1 MFDKILSRAKQAEQ
15 TFMVTLAVAIGC
27 LGGAGAVLFRK
38 LIAAVQDLSWGSGPY
53 SVSQV
58 SDHPAWYI
66 VLIPALG
73 GLIVGPMVYYLARE
87 AKGHGVPEVMEAV
100 ALRSG
105 VMRPRLVIV
114 KTLASAISIGTG
126 GSVGRE
132 GPIVQIGSALG
143 STLGQWFRLSGARL
157 RTMVGCGAAA
167 GIAATFNAPL
177 AGALFSVEI
186 ILGDFAVTQFSPIV
200 ISSVVATVIARHYL
214 GDVAGFVVPEY
225 SLHSVWELGIYAL
238 LGIVAALVA
247 LVFVRV
253 LYGAE
258 DLAERLPLPGWF
270 LAALGGA
277 AVGAIGI
284 GYPQVFGVGYE
295 AIEGALRG
303 ETAIAL
309 LGLLL
314 VLKIVATSITIGSGG
329 SGGVFAPSLFIGAM
343 TGGALGTAC
352 QRWLP
357 TIVESPGA
365 YALVGMGAV
374 VAAATNA
381 PITAILI
388 IFELTSDYKL
398 IVPLMAACI
407 ISTLVATRFSR
418 DSIYTLKLRRRGVN
432 IRKGQDVNVLRAL
445 RVRDVMSSG
454 FATVEAGISVGE
466 LIERVADQPSPRI
479 YVIDDEGSFVG
490 TIALPEL
497 RRTLLKGSASDTP
510 TTENLTSGDLARE
523 DPRTLY
529 PTQSLDAVMRIFG
542 GKSREELP
550 VTEDG
555 KLVGVVSRQHLL
567 DAYNDEILKRDMVS
581 EISSSVSAASST
593 DEVILSQHHRM
604 AEIDAPGLFI
614 GRSIRDL
621 EVRARHGAQIL
632 VIRRPHGPG
641 TDQALDVIPE
651 PSTIIERGDR
661 LVLVADEPA
670 LRRLR
675 AL

>member
-1 MFDKILSRAKQAEQ
+1 MFKNLLSRAKQAEH
-15 TFMVTLAVAIGC
+15 TFMVTMAVAVGC

-38 LIAAVQDLSWGSGPY
+38 LISMMQGFTWGHGPY

-58 SDHPAWYI
+58 SAHPSWYI

-105 VMRPRLVIV
+105 AMRPRLVVV
-114 KTLASAISIGTG
+114 KTLASAISIGSG

-143 STLGQWFRLSGARL
+143 STLGQWLQLSGTRL
-157 RTMVGCGAAA
+157 RTLVGCGAAA

-214 GDVAGFVVPEY
+214 GDFPGLVVPEY
-225 SLHSVWELGIYAL
+225 SLTSAWELAIYAL
-238 LGIVAALVA
+238 LGIVSALVGLA
-247 LVFVRV
+247 FVKV
-253 LYGAE
+253 LYKTE
-258 DLAERLPLPGWF
+258 DWADQLPMPVWSV
-270 LAALGGA
+270 AALGGA
-277 AVGAIGI
+277 VVGVIGI

-295 AIEGALRG
+295 AIEQALRG
-303 ETAIAL
+303 ETAITL

-314 VLKIVATSITIGSGG
+314 VLKIIATSITIGSGG

-343 TGGALGTAC
+343 TGGALGATF
-352 QRWLP
+352 QGWLP
-357 TIVESPGA
+357 SIVQSPGA

-407 ISTLVATRFSR
+407 ISTLVATRLSG
-418 DSIYTLKLRRRGVN
+418 DSIYTLKLRRRGIN
-432 IRKGQDVNVLRAL
+432 IRKGQDINVLRAL
-445 RVRDVMSSG
+445 SVRDVMSPT
-454 FATVEAGISVGE
+454 FATVQAEVSVGQ
-466 LIERVADQPSPRI
+466 LVERVADQPTARI
-479 YVIDDEGSFVG
+479 YVIDDDGTFVG

-497 RRTLLKGSASDTP
+497 RNTIRKSSASDTLA
-510 TTENLTSGDLARE
+510 TERLTSGDLARE
-523 DPRTLY
+523 DSRTLQ
-529 PTQSLDAVMRIFG
+529 PNQSLDAVMRIFG

-550 VTEDG
+550 VTENG
-555 KLVGVVSRQHLL
+555 KLVGVVSRRHLL
-567 DAYNDEILKRDMVS
+567 DAYNEEILKRDMVS

-593 DEVILSQHHRM
+593 EEVILGKHHRM
-604 AEIDAPGLFI
+604 AEIDAPGIFI

-621 EVRARHGAQIL
+621 DVRARYGAQIL
-632 VIRRPHGPG
+632 VVRRPQGSG
-641 TDQALDVIPE
+641 IDQTLDVVPE
-651 PSTIIERGDR
+651 PSTVVERGDR

-670 LRRLR
+670 LKKLR